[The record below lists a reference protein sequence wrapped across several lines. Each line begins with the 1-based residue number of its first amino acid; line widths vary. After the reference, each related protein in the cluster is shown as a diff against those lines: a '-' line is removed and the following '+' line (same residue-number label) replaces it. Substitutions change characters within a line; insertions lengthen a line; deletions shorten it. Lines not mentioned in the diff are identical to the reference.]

1 MKRFIAWIL
10 VFVFAIGL
18 LGCRT
23 AQQNDRKTEGT
34 TDNTAGTAAN
44 AEQEPVQDAVED
56 ADTLFTFG
64 TVNGDSYESPFLG
77 YGVKLE
83 NWTFA
88 DQKRLAEVNNW
99 NEQFLST
106 DVQELINQSEM
117 FTEMLAESEDGT
129 QNINIQYQKKA
140 IYKSIKMD
148 AMIDMII
155 PEMKNTFE
163 KAGYTNV
170 AMEKTSVTLGGDV
183 YPGVNITGEVYG
195 ISVFQRQIYIQKGDY
210 VAYITLTCFVDNSLD
225 SLVAC
230 FYKL

>member
-129 QNINIQYQKKA
+129 LTVSAVILSESFAQEAIQIVRYPD
-140 IYKSIKMD
+140 SDEMLFRVDGMD
-148 AMIDMII
+148 EEFRVNVVSNASAASAL
-155 PEMKNTFE
+155 E
-163 KAGYTNV
+163 K
-170 AMEKTSVTLGGDV
+170 
-183 YPGVNITGEVYG
+183 
-195 ISVFQRQIYIQKGDY
+195 ISNALSTVSEDG
-210 VAYITLTCFVDNSLD
+210 
-225 SLVAC
+225 
-230 FYKL
+230 

>member
-34 TDNTAGTAAN
+34 TDNTADTAAN

-195 ISVFQRQIYIQKGDY
+195 ISVFQRQIYIQKGEY
-210 VAYITLTCFVDNSLD
+210 VAFITLTCFVDNSLD